1 MKKLLVAA
9 MLSVFAVSAPALA
22 EGEAKPKKQFSEA
35 QLAQQQKMKDCN
47 AEAKAD
53 GAKGQERKDF
63 MKTCLSGGA
72 QAAKD
77 GRAAQKEKMKTCNA
91 DAKEKA
97 LKGQERKDFM
107 KGCLS
112 AS

>member
-1 MKKLLVAA
+1 
-9 MLSVFAVSAPALA
+9 MLSVFAVSAPVLA
-22 EGEAKPKKQFSEA
+22 EGEKPKKEFSEA

-53 GAKGQERKDF
+53 GAKGAERKEF

-91 DAKEKA
+91 EAKEKA

-107 KGCLS
+107 KACLS
-112 AS
+112 GG